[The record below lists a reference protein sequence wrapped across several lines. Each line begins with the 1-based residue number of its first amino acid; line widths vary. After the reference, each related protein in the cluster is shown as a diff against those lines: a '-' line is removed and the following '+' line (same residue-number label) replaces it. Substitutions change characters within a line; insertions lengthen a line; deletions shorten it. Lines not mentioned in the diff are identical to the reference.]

1 MMQTLLSLLLIEG
14 GVKSAIAEQHP
25 DDAKDFAVRVFDDL
39 GGVPHEC
46 QFIHG
51 QRGYVQ
57 SDHRLAAPHLWALTT
72 SGLKPFFQAEKIGA
86 EEYKARYASVDG
98 AVYQA
103 TIRLSLR
110 AFGWYVYSVRC
121 RKLSPA
127 EE

>member
-1 MMQTLLSLLLIEG
+1 MMRTLLSFCIEPT
-14 GVKSAIAEQHP
+14 VKAAIAEQNP
-25 DDAKDFAVRVFDDL
+25 DDAKDFAVRVFDDV
-39 GGVPHEC
+39 GGVPYEVA
-46 QFIHG
+46 FIYG

-57 SDHRLAAPHLWALTT
+57 SDHPLAAPHLWAFTT

-86 EEYKARYASVDG
+86 DEYKARYASADG